1 MSDKPRI
8 AICVSGQTRHFN
20 ENPQYI
26 DDLNSILELFDEFE
40 YDLYGHTWADQ
51 EDPKQEVLDRF
62 TAYESEDQRIIWDEI
77 INLMYVDSS
86 QTPAK
91 YHQFFQIDDDWKHK
105 KEFMDMLHGKSDQN
119 YLKFCKERINGTIG
133 QVWSAHRS
141 FQLMIPHM
149 KTKSYQAVVRLRWDL
164 MIKNYHG
171 EEFMS
176 KQRQRFKDI
185 IHDWYNNQHD
195 FEHAHIKPD
204 ILCADDCIFELRQG
218 PYANDQVFVVNF
230 LSFLN
235 SKILTTKPIKY
246 LEDMIKYYSD
256 GMAAYCL
263 PSAHTLWMQWWLESE
278 MKISPKLPNMFQANG
293 RDVYKVNKDWNI

>member
-119 YLKFCKERINGTIG
+119 YLEFCKERINGTIG

-149 KTKSYQAVVRLRWDL
+149 KTKSYQAVVRLR
-164 MIKNYHG
+164 
-171 EEFMS
+171 
-176 KQRQRFKDI
+176 
-185 IHDWYNNQHD
+185 
-195 FEHAHIKPD
+195 
-204 ILCADDCIFELRQG
+204 
-218 PYANDQVFVVNF
+218 
-230 LSFLN
+230 
-235 SKILTTKPIKY
+235 
-246 LEDMIKYYSD
+246 
-256 GMAAYCL
+256 
-263 PSAHTLWMQWWLESE
+263 
-278 MKISPKLPNMFQANG
+278 
-293 RDVYKVNKDWNI
+293 